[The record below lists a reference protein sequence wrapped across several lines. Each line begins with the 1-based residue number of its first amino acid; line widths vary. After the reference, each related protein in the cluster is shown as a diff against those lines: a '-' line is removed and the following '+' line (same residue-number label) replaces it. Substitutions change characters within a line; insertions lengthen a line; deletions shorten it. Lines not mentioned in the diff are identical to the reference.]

1 MKKTLP
7 FFLIILFLA
16 FILNLNPG
24 PALAEKQLSS
34 TELEIGYPEFGGFK
48 PETVTTPL
56 PQYAKYI
63 FNFLI
68 GISGFIALVVLI
80 MAGYQYLTSAGAP
93 EKIGDAKNKI
103 FSALLGLIILFCSYL
118 ILTTINPQLIILRV
132 APTLP
137 ILSSLNSG
145 VYLCTEA
152 LPETFN
158 NAWKNILTA
167 KQINDEIV
175 KLPLS
180 EEVLNEKKEELKRI
194 SEELDSYLKTISE
207 YCYVVT
213 HKSDIRS
220 ELDNKVTYI
229 YFVPGTYIEDGKGYW
244 HHYGA
249 ILYEDR
255 GFIGKSNPIY
265 DHLKRDELTNNVVGR
280 PVSTG
285 GLTDF
290 KPSSIRP
297 FTTRYSYDANWK
309 VTLYE
314 KMNFN
319 TGFSI
324 SATDEGHVHQAEYFL
339 CDFYEGEVITGSYY
353 IEKDLTSTQQYSE
366 TGGFWSPES
375 IKVEGDILAIL
386 SKGERK
392 TQGSDYFFNEKDNN
406 LLDNYNIVKWVT
418 CKEYRQGQ
426 PTMPITP
433 LGRLCAE
440 AAADKLVI
448 INAIPY

>member
-1 MKKTLP
+1 MKKFLP
-7 FFLIILFLA
+7 FFFIILFLA

-24 PALAEKQLSS
+24 PALAGKQLSS

-56 PQYAKYI
+56 PQYVKYI

-68 GISGFIALVVLI
+68 GISGFIALVILI
-80 MAGYQYLTSAGAP
+80 MAGNQYLTSAGAP
-93 EKIGDAKNKI
+93 EKMGDAKNKI

-118 ILTTINPQLIILRV
+118 ILTAINPQLIILRV
-132 APTLP
+132 TPVLP
-137 ILSSLNSG
+137 ILSSLNPG

-152 LPETFN
+152 LPEAFN
-158 NAWKNILTA
+158 LSW
-167 KQINDEIV
+167 EIV
-175 KLPLS
+175 TLVEQLNSDIVRVPLS
-180 EEVLNEKKEELKRI
+180 EEQLNEIKEQLKNA
-194 SEELDSYLKTISE
+194 SKELDSYLKIISAH
-207 YCYVVT
+207 CYVVT

-229 YFVPGTYIEDGKGYW
+229 VFVPIKQVEDGKERW
-244 HHYGA
+244 HQYGA
-249 ILYEDR
+249 ILYENR
-255 GFIGKSNPIY
+255 GFAGKSNPIY
-265 DHLKRDELTNNVVGR
+265 QHLTNEEDSYKVITR
-280 PVSTG
+280 PVLTG

-319 TGFSI
+319 TGFST
-324 SATDEGHVHQAEYFL
+324 SVTDEGHVHQAEYFL
-339 CDFYEGEVITGSYY
+339 CEFCEGEVITGSHY

-375 IKVEGDILAIL
+375 IKVEGEVLAIL
-386 SKGERK
+386 SDTIGEKR
-392 TQGSDYFFNEKDNN
+392 GSSCFFNEQDNN

-418 CKEYRQGQ
+418 CKEYRRDQ
-426 PTMPITP
+426 PRSE
-433 LGRLCAE
+433 GLCAE
-440 AAADKLVI
+440 AAASKLVM
-448 INAIPY
+448 INATPY